1 MLKRIFHL
9 LMKALIVFVVVQLT
23 MFGWRFWSA
32 DITKLNIANDDLS
45 NSLRNH
51 VYMLSHKIGYR
62 SVRQYDNLIKTQNY
76 IYEQFVSFGYDVSF
90 QSYHVSGKKVNNI
103 IASKKGIIP
112 TEKTIIL
119 GAHYDSCDNPGA
131 DDNASAVAGLLEIAR
146 ALSQAQ
152 TNKTIE
158 FVAFVNEEPP
168 FFQTEQMGS
177 RVYVKAL
184 KDSGKDIEVA
194 VVLEM
199 LGYYS
204 EKWFSQRYPP
214 IMGMFYPNKANFI
227 TVVGNGAS
235 RISVNK
241 FHNLFK
247 RHSQFPVEK
256 TPAFDFIPCTDFS
269 DHWSFWKEGYSA
281 IMITDTAFFR
291 NKNYHKKT
299 DTYETLN
306 YQHMSSVVK
315 GITEVL
321 KNY

>member
-1 MLKRIFHL
+1 MLKKTFRL
-9 LMKALIVFVVVQLT
+9 LIKALIEFFVVQLT

-32 DITKLNIANDDLS
+32 DITKSNIANDDLS
-45 NSLRNH
+45 HSLQNH
-51 VYMLSHKIGYR
+51 VYMLSHKIIYR

-76 IYEQFVSFGYDVSF
+76 IHDQFVSFGYDVSF
-90 QSYHVSGKKVNNI
+90 QSYRVSGKNVNNI
-103 IASKKGIIP
+103 IATKKGIVL
-112 TEKTIIL
+112 TEKIIIL
-119 GAHYDSCDNPGA
+119 GAHYDSCENPGA

-146 ALSQAQ
+146 ALSQAE

-177 RVYVKAL
+177 RVYAKAL
-184 KDSGKDIEVA
+184 KESGRDIEVA

-214 IMGMFYPNKANFI
+214 IMGIFYPNKANFI
-227 TVVGNGAS
+227 TVVGNGS
-235 RISVNK
+235 SKRSVNK

-247 RHSQFPVEK
+247 KYSQFPIEK
-256 TPAFDFIPCTDFS
+256 TPAFDFIPCIDFS

-306 YQHMSSVVK
+306 YQYMSRVVK
-315 GITEVL
+315 GVTEVL